1 MNISLHMNLYIGSH
15 VVSDQCTNSCK
26 LFVVIVNGLNIYDYK
41 HLNMQHMGI
50 KRLLEQFSTVFP

>member
-1 MNISLHMNLYIGSH
+1 MNLYIGSH